1 MIEMVEKKNLIL
13 ISVLVGMLM
22 SAIDTTIVI
31 LALPTITDELNAPF
45 LDTIWVILIYLLV
58 LAAFTTQLGRLGDI
72 FGRGRMFNL
81 GFLIFIAGSAL
92 SGYSPNVVFLISAR
106 AFQGF
111 GAVLLQGNSSAIVA
125 DYFPPKE
132 RGKAFGITSMG
143 WTIGGALGIVL
154 GGIITTMIGW
164 RYIFYINVP
173 IGIAGLIIGMRY
185 IRDNRKSRTTIDFG
199 GTALLVVLLS
209 MISYGA
215 VEFAGNGLDMSNGLL
230 MLIGSIL
237 VIPFIILERRVA
249 DPVIVIRAFKEKVLS
264 FSLLAATLQAIG
276 YLSVLF
282 ILIMYLQG
290 ILGFSPLYSSLI
302 LVPGYIV
309 SSFFSPMMGK
319 MSDRIGSRVVAS
331 TGIFFMAG
339 GVLVY
344 LLLTAT
350 SSIYIVVAGSIITGF
365 GGSMF
370 WPSNNSAV
378 MSAAPR
384 ELYGSISGLLRTL
397 SNIGTLFSYV
407 IAISIAAISVPRY
420 VAFEVFLGVTKLQGG
435 VSQKFLTGIHAA
447 LLASFIILIFAGLSS
462 LVRGKH
468 DMEKVSESWTQGDK
482 TSKDFPNK

>member
-1 MIEMVEKKNLIL
+1 M
-13 ISVLVGMLM
+13 
-22 SAIDTTIVI
+22 
-31 LALPTITDELNAPF
+31 
-45 LDTIWVILIYLLV
+45 
-58 LAAFTTQLGRLGDI
+58 
-72 FGRGRMFNL
+72 
-81 GFLIFIAGSAL
+81 
-92 SGYSPNVVFLISAR
+92 
-106 AFQGF
+106 
-111 GAVLLQGNSSAIVA
+111 
-125 DYFPPKE
+125 
-132 RGKAFGITSMG
+132 
-143 WTIGGALGIVL
+143 
-154 GGIITTMIGW
+154 
-164 RYIFYINVP
+164 
-173 IGIAGLIIGMRY
+173 
-185 IRDNRKSRTTIDFG
+185 
-199 GTALLVVLLS
+199 
-209 MISYGA
+209 
-215 VEFAGNGLDMSNGLL
+215 
-230 MLIGSIL
+230 
-237 VIPFIILERRVA
+237 
-249 DPVIVIRAFKEKVLS
+249 
-264 FSLLAATLQAIG
+264 
-276 YLSVLF
+276 F

-319 MSDRIGSRVVAS
+319 MSDRIGPRVVAS
-331 TGIFFMAG
+331 AGIFFMAG

-397 SNIGTLFSYV
+397 SNIGTLFNYV

-447 LLASFIILIFAGLSS
+447 LLASFTILIFAGLSS

-468 DMEKVSESWTQGDK
+468 DMEKVSESWIQGDK
-482 TSKDFPNK
+482 TSKDFTDK